1 MLIFGSNVD
10 RMLDL
15 WTGLHPKEA
24 RDWIENDSDARIPLI
39 PFRKDEGENY
49 HTAQSVWHPE
59 DLGFTYPE
67 TQRWRAKY
75 KTDGKFDE
83 DKLAADLAQLINKK
97 YNSAAA
103 AQRKAFLTTTRDPPA
118 DKTITSKE
126 AAALDKV
133 PKINALIKGV
143 TDANGASISAIPD
156 GKIEEEVLPDVIE
169 ATDYVANVI
178 YEK

>member
-1 MLIFGSNVD
+1 MLTHGSNVD

-24 RDWIENDSDARIPLI
+24 RDWIENDSDAKIPLI
-39 PFRKDEGENY
+39 PFRKDQGENY
-49 HTAQSVWHPE
+49 HTAQTVWHPE

-67 TQRWRAKY
+67 TQRWKAKY

-83 DKLAADLAQLINKK
+83 NKLAADLAQLLNKK

-118 DKTITSKE
+118 DKTITSPD
-126 AAALDKV
+126 AAAFV
-133 PKINALIKGV
+133 QAPKINALIKGKEV
-143 TDANGASISAIPD
+143 NGASISAIPD
-156 GKIEEEVLPDVIE
+156 GKIEEEILPEVIE